1 MMAFDSIPDYLWQA
15 PILLVAILGYQLV
28 ARGEMTLSVA
38 VIAVVGFVGV
48 SWIVNSLRDE

>member
-1 MMAFDSIPDYLWQA
+1 MTAFDSIPDYLWQA

-28 ARGEMTLSVA
+28 ARGEVTISVA